1 MFEPAGQ
8 PENRLVRIE
17 RLLENVLRELAR
29 GRDRDGAEI
38 GPADILARLIVV
50 LERTERRLTITNEP
64 MRRRNPSTGWLSAR
78 AAARR
83 LGIGRDTLAR
93 LVQARI
99 IPRVPRGERSA
110 FRAADVEA
118 LIERGYTLPSGRKAM
133 RRRPIETNAA
143 PVQRIADL
151 PY

>member
-1 MFEPAGQ
+1 MAEPASQ
-8 PENRLVRIE
+8 PEERLVRIE
-17 RLLENVLRELAR
+17 RLLENLLCELAR
-29 GRDRDGAEI
+29 GRERDGEH
-38 GPADILARLIVV
+38 
-50 LERTERRLTITNEP
+50 
-64 MRRRNPSTGWLSAR
+64 MRRRNPSRGWLSAR

-99 IPRVPRGERSA
+99 IARVPRGERSA

-118 LIERGYTLPSGRKAM
+118 LIERGYTLPQGRKTM
-133 RRRPIETNAA
+133 RRRPMKINAA
-143 PVQRIADL
+143 PMRRIADL